1 MSQPVRLKVY
11 GSLHPADAET
21 RDAVAGA
28 CEGRMP
34 AGQEEA
40 VTLEGDLLRI
50 SFEGLYFPV
59 EETLAAVQA
68 RLRPEQTG
76 KLDVL
81 DLEAWRL
88 ERHVFTDGRISS
100 GAAPLNN
107 VLEFSGH

>member
-1 MSQPVRLKVY
+1 MSQPVLLKVY
-11 GSLHPADAET
+11 GNLHPADADL
-21 RDAVAGA
+21 RAAVAGA
-28 CEGRMP
+28 CEERMP
-34 AGQEEA
+34 AGEEA
-40 VTLEGDLLRI
+40 VSLEGDLLRI

-59 EETLAAVQA
+59 EETLAVLGA

-88 ERHVFTDGRISS
+88 ERHVFADGRITS

-107 VLEFSGH
+107 VLDFSGH

>member
-1 MSQPVRLKVY
+1 MSQPVLLKVY
-11 GSLHPADAET
+11 GNLHPADAGL
-21 RDAVAGA
+21 RAAVAAA
-28 CEGRMP
+28 CEARMP
-34 AGQEEA
+34 AGEEA
-40 VTLEGDLLRI
+40 VSLEGDLLRI
-50 SFEGLYFPV
+50 AFEGLYFPV

-88 ERHVFTDGRISS
+88 ERHVFTDGRITS

>member
-1 MSQPVRLKVY
+1 MNQPVLLKVY
-11 GSLHPADAET
+11 GNLYPADADT
-21 RDAVAGA
+21 RDAVAAA

-34 AGQEEA
+34 AGEDEA

-59 EETLAAVQA
+59 EETLGAVAA
-68 RLRPEQTG
+68 RLTPEQAG

-88 ERHVFTDGRISS
+88 ERHVFANGRITS

-107 VLEFSGH
+107 VLDFSGH

>member
-1 MSQPVRLKVY
+1 MSQPVLLKVY
-11 GSLHPADAET
+11 GSLHPADADT
-21 RDAVAGA
+21 RAAVARA

-50 SFEGLYFPV
+50 AFEGLYFPV
-59 EETLAAVQA
+59 EETLDAVAA
-68 RLRPEQTG
+68 RLTPEQAG

-88 ERHVFTDGRISS
+88 ERHVFANGRITS